1 MTSTL
6 PAVVEDVS
14 TKLAGTLL
22 SKLSIVGWLAEM
34 LTPLSPVMPL
44 RVNGLEVTDTGI
56 SSTNRAEL
64 GTVTVFAPL
73 TMLTEVVIPN
83 GVVAPVTASG

>member
-1 MTSTL
+1 MTSTD
-6 PAVVEDVS
+6 PAVVELVNTSD
-14 TKLAGTLL
+14 AGTLL

-34 LTPLSPVMPL
+34 FTPESPVMPL
-44 RVNGLEVTDTGI
+44 RVNGLAVTDTGI
-56 SSTNRAEL
+56 RRTKRAEL

-73 TMLTEVVIPN
+73 TMLTEVVIPK